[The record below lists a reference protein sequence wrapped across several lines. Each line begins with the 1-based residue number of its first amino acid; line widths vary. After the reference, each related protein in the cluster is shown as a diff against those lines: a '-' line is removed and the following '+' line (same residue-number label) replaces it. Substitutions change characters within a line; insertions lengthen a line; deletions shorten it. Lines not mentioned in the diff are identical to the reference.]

1 MPRGPGSRE
10 HVSPEPVPPVVERP
24 PAGPPLAGPG
34 PAPDTAAAVFGA
46 ALPAAIRYAEL
57 LAGPGVERG
66 LIGPAEASRIWDRH
80 LLNSAAIAGLAP
92 ADGWIVDVGSGA
104 GLPGVVLALLV
115 PSARLTLVEPMARR
129 VTFLEECVAE
139 LGLAN
144 VEVRRGR
151 AEELAGELA
160 ADMVTARAVAPLAKL
175 AGLCAGLARPGG
187 LVVAMKGSSAA
198 TELASAATELAQ
210 LGVADARVAQVG
222 SGTGPGAATVV
233 MFTVAAR
240 RTERGARRNGRR
252 PGGGLRRRSGSGGR
266 RGRPAR

>member
-1 MPRGPGSRE
+1 M
-10 HVSPEPVPPVVERP
+10 
-24 PAGPPLAGPG
+24 
-34 PAPDTAAAVFGA
+34 
-46 ALPAAIRYAEL
+46 
-57 LAGPGVERG
+57 ERG

-80 LLNSAAIAGLAP
+80 LFNSAAIAGLAP

-104 GLPGVVLALLV
+104 GLPGLVLALLL
-115 PSARLTLVEPMARR
+115 PLARLTLVEPMARR
-129 VTFLEECVAE
+129 VAFLDECVAE

-151 AEELAGELA
+151 AEDLSGDLA

-198 TELASAATELAQ
+198 AELASAAAELAA
-210 LGVADARVAQVG
+210 LGVSDARVAQVG

-240 RTERGARRNGRR
+240 RAERGVRRNGRG
-252 PGGGLRRRSGSGGR
+252 PGGGARRRSGPGRRQGGR
-266 RGRPAR
+266 AR

>member
-1 MPRGPGSRE
+1 M
-10 HVSPEPVPPVVERP
+10 
-24 PAGPPLAGPG
+24 
-34 PAPDTAAAVFGA
+34 
-46 ALPAAIRYAEL
+46 PAAIRYAEL

-80 LLNSAAIAGLAP
+80 LFNSAAIAALAP

-104 GLPGVVLALLV
+104 GLPGVVLALLL

-129 VTFLEECVAE
+129 VVFLEECIAE
-139 LGLAN
+139 LGLDN

-151 AEELAGELA
+151 AEELTGELA

-187 LVVAMKGSSAA
+187 LVVAVKGTSAA
-198 TELASAATELAQ
+198 TELANAATELAE
-210 LGVADARVAQVG
+210 LGVTDARVAQVG

-240 RTERGARRNGRR
+240 RAERGVRRNVRG
-252 PGGGLRRRSGSGGR
+252 PGGGSRRRSGSGGR
-266 RGRPAR
+266 RGRSAG